1 MLKTRKEKKKEKRKR
16 KQRKKK
22 SSEPT
27 LWAAS
32 RNQRLHTP
40 STSRVYR
47 PQNGVSTLE
56 EEISQ
61 MGCAMPEDSGA
72 GEVEALRDEL
82 EDLKELINTLLT
94 IIMEEA
100 DGVQSGAAP
109 SIPDQPKRGY
119 CM

>member
-1 MLKTRKEKKKEKRKR
+1 MSEKRK
-16 KQRKKK
+16 KRKKRK
-22 SSEPT
+22 KTPSEPAP
-27 LWAAS
+27 WAAS
-32 RNQRLHTP
+32 RNQRLRTP
-40 STSRVYR
+40 SASRVYR

-56 EEISQ
+56 EGIPQ

-82 EDLKELINTLLT
+82 EDLKALVNTLLT
-94 IIMEEA
+94 IIMAEA